1 MSKKSF
7 ILHIDKLKII
17 KEFPEH
23 LVGRFLLA
31 VLEYQESGKVLDKE
45 YLGEAV
51 YYLFKG
57 SFVPQ
62 FECDDKK
69 YNDMIERNRKNG
81 LKNTKKHTNERT
93 QWDPVDANRPQSMP
107 VDARGSLTDTVTDTV
122 TDTNTVTNTVTTF
135 KKENINKT
143 NLTITFINPKEKD
156 DSDVLQNVFE
166 GEPSNDLLQ
175 LENVSEDQSSSK
187 SLQLDEIT
195 EKPVKLPESPCFDL
209 VATDAP
215 KTKKKAS
222 GARKKGDSSEINF
235 PDNFPLTDEMIDY
248 AFEKAD
254 FASVDIDRSFVFF
267 EFESFCIYW
276 RTQRPTEKRKL
287 ESWDGTWKKWILKQI
302 QDKKER
308 MKRPAYSPRVDPK
321 AQKKLEVMKSFEELD
336 RMREEMEA
344 ETGRRLSLFKK

>member
-7 ILHIDKLKII
+7 IMHVDSMSIFRKLSLEQARDLIFAIENYHTSGALPDDPII
-17 KEFPEH
+17 AIAFEP
-23 LVGRFLLA
+23 FLNQFTRDEQKYKKTCERNKKNISKRWDNKNTT
-31 VLEYQESGKVLDKE
+31 EYQLIPLDT
-45 YLGEAV
+45 
-51 YYLFKG
+51 
-57 SFVPQ
+57 
-62 FECDDKK
+62 
-69 YNDMIERNRKNG
+69 
-81 LKNTKKHTNERT
+81 KNTTGISGNH
-93 QWDPVDANRPQSMP
+93 
-107 VDARGSLTDTVTDTV
+107 SLPLDTKNTDNDS
-122 TDTNTVTNTVTTF
+122 DSKSDIDSDSKL

-143 NLTITFINPKEKD
+143 NLTITFVNPKEND
-156 DSDVLQNVFE
+156 GSDVLQNVFE
-166 GEPSNDLLQ
+166 SEPS
-175 LENVSEDQSSSK
+175 SEDQSSSK

-195 EKPVKLPESPCFDL
+195 EKPVKLPDSPCFDL

-222 GARKKGDSSEINF
+222 GARKKGDSSEIKF
-235 PDNFPLTDEMIDY
+235 PDNFALTDEMINY

-254 FASVDIDRSFVFF
+254 FASVDIDRSFVCF

-308 MKRPAYSPRVDPK
+308 MKRPVYSPRVDVK

>member
-7 ILHIDKLKII
+7 IMHVDSMSIFRKLSSEQARDLIFAIENYHTSGALPDDPII
-17 KEFPEH
+17 AIAFEP
-23 LVGRFLLA
+23 FLNQFTRDEQKYKKTCERNKKNISKRWDSKNTT
-31 VLEYQESGKVLDKE
+31 EYQSIPLDT
-45 YLGEAV
+45 
-51 YYLFKG
+51 
-57 SFVPQ
+57 
-62 FECDDKK
+62 
-69 YNDMIERNRKNG
+69 
-81 LKNTKKHTNERT
+81 KNTTGISGNHSLPLDTT
-93 QWDPVDANRPQSMP
+93 QYDSIPLDTKN
-107 VDARGSLTDTVTDTV
+107 TDSDS
-122 TDTNTVTNTVTTF
+122 DSKSDIDSDSKL
-135 KKENINKT
+135 KKENINKNT
-143 NLTITFINPKEKD
+143 LTSIFINPKEKD
-156 DSDVLQNVFE
+156 DLEVLQNVFE
-166 GEPSNDLLQ
+166 GEPS
-175 LENVSEDQSSSK
+175 SEDQSSSK

-195 EKPVKLPESPCFDL
+195 EKPVKLPDSPCFDL
-209 VATDAP
+209 VATDTP

-222 GARKKGDSSEINF
+222 GGRKKGDSSDVSF
-235 PDNFPLTDEMIDY
+235 PDNFALTDEMINY

-254 FASVDIDRSFVFF
+254 FANVDIDKTFVSF

-308 MKRPAYSPRVDPK
+308 MKRPTYSPRVDLK

>member
-7 ILHIDKLKII
+7 ILHIDKLNII
-17 KEFPEH
+17 NEFPDH
-23 LVGRFLLA
+23 LVGRFLRA
-31 VLEYQESGKVLDKE
+31 VLEYQKSGKVLDKE

-93 QWDPVDANRPQSMP
+93 QWDPVDPNRPQSMP
-107 VDARGSLTDTVTDTV
+107 VDASGSLTDTVTDT
-122 TDTNTVTNTVTTF
+122 DTVTNTVTTF

-143 NLTITFINPKEKD
+143 NLTITFVNPKEND
-156 DSDVLQNVFE
+156 GSDVLQNVFE
-166 GEPSNDLLQ
+166 SEPS
-175 LENVSEDQSSSK
+175 SEDQSSSK

-195 EKPVKLPESPCFDL
+195 EKPVKLPESPCFNL

-222 GARKKGDSSEINF
+222 GGRKKGDGTEISF
-235 PDNFPLTDEMIDY
+235 PDNFALTDEMINY

-254 FASVDIDRSFVFF
+254 FASVDIDRSFVCF

-308 MKRPAYSPRVDPK
+308 MKRPVYSPRVDVK